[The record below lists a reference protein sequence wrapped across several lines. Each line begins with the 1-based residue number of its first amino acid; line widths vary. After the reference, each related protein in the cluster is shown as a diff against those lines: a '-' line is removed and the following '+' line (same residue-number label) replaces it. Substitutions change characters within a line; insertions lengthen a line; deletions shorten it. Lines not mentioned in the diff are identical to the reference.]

1 MVIKIPAEVE
11 RQLRNAHYGIFN
23 HSAVQICEWTKKA
36 IRKEDF
42 CYKQKFYGIPCHKCM
57 QFSPASVFCTNRC
70 IFCWRPS
77 EYMDQIFLKE
87 GEVDEPSLIIENL
100 IRLRKQLLSGFGGL
114 EGIDKKH
121 FADALEPSHFAISL
135 SGEPC
140 LYPKLP
146 EMITYLKTLPQTFSI
161 FLVTNAQLPEM
172 LERLCKEN
180 ALPTQLYISMNAP
193 TEELYRRICNPK
205 LKDFW
210 ERFLRSLEIMSKAKT
225 RRIIRLTLIKGF
237 TLDERFLESYLELLK
252 LANPHFV
259 EVKAYMHLGYSQKRL
274 SPNNMPKFEEIK
286 DFSLKLCEI
295 SDFEL
300 ADEKLESRIVLL
312 RNKRNPMERFIHNN
326 LYIPK

>member
-1 MVIKIPAEVE
+1 MPIKVLPDIEE
-11 RQLRNAHYGIFN
+11 KLKKAHYGLFN

-70 IFCWRPS
+70 IFCWRPC
-77 EYMDQIFLKE
+77 EYMEKIFLRE
-87 GEVDEPSLIIENL
+87 NEVDNPKVIIEKL
-100 IRLRKQLLSGFGGL
+100 TEIRKQLLSGFKGL
-114 EGIDKKH
+114 KGIDIRH
-121 FADALEPSHFAISL
+121 FEDALIPSHFAISL

-146 EMITYLKTLPQTFSI
+146 EMISYLKTLPQTFSI
-161 FLVTNAQLPEM
+161 FLVTNGQLPEM

-193 TEELYRRICNPK
+193 NKDLYKKICNP
-205 LKDFW
+205 LLENYW
-210 ERFLRSLEIMSKAKT
+210 ERFLKSLEIMSKAKT
-225 RRIIRLTLIKGF
+225 RRIIRLTLIKGL
-237 TLDERFLESYLELLK
+237 TLDEKFLESYLELLE

-274 SPNNMPKFEEIK
+274 KAENMPRFEEIK
-286 DFSLKLCEI
+286 EFALKLCEV

-300 ADEKLESRIVLL
+300 EDEKLESRIVLL
-312 RNKRNPMERFIHNN
+312 RNRKNPIERFIR
-326 LYIPK
+326 

>member
-1 MVIKIPAEVE
+1 MVIRISPEID
-11 RQLRNAHYGIFN
+11 RQLKNAHYGIFN

-70 IFCWRPS
+70 IFCWRPC
-77 EYMDQIFLKE
+77 EYMDQIFLEEK
-87 GEVDEPSLIIENL
+87 EVDDPKIIIENL
-100 IRLRKQLLSGFGGL
+100 TGIRRQLLSGFWGL
-114 EGIDKKH
+114 KGIDKKH
-121 FADALEPSHFAISL
+121 LADALVPSHFAISL

-146 EMITYLKTLPQTFSI
+146 EMISYLKTLPQTFSI
-161 FLVTNAQLPEM
+161 FLVTNGQLPEM
-172 LERLCKEN
+172 LERLCKKN

-193 TEELYRRICNPK
+193 TEELYLKICNPK

-210 ERFLRSLEIMSKAKT
+210 ERFLKSLEIMSKAET

-259 EVKAYMHLGYSQKRL
+259 EVKAYMHLGYSQRRL
-274 SPNNMPKFEEIK
+274 KAENMPKFEEIK
-286 DFSLKLCEI
+286 DFALKLSEV
-295 SDFEL
+295 SDFEFE
-300 ADEKLESRIVLL
+300 DERLESRIVLL
-312 RNKRNPMERFIHNN
+312 RNKKNPTERFI
-326 LYIPK
+326 